1 MFPLLKVE
9 TEWKQKWKHVNAL
22 VEPVYRLSFH
32 FSTFLT
38 MYIVFKKNVTNVT
51 KPITFSHFHVFLK
64 KHYISQEKVE
74 SGKMPT
80 NPLVEPLKCFHFF
93 RGKSGNIFL
102 RLSRFF
108 LEGQKKA
115 PKRDKSEKN
124 VTKIEKV

>member
-93 RGKSGNIFL
+93 WDKSGNIFF

-108 LEGQKKA
+108 LRG
-115 PKRDKSEKN
+115 R
-124 VTKIEKV
+124 